1 MIFVATKKV
10 EQQILFHPSLLLL
23 FLDPRSGM
31 NIPDSQHWGHKYKES
46 KPDAEHRIRKR
57 AVKTDPYA
65 CLSQRFKIS
74 SLPPANQERIGIK
87 NQDLTV

>member
-57 AVKTDPYA
+57 AVKLDPYA
-65 CLSQRFKIS
+65 CLSQSFNNS
-74 SLPPANQERIGIK
+74 GVAPANQEPFG
-87 NQDLTV
+87 TSGSG